1 MELFMSP
8 IHRRILRFFA
18 LACALSW
25 FGHLGNWMLPSNYWP
40 LPMNPLGPLIAAP
53 VIIWA
58 SAGWAGVRAWLGRIG
73 YFRAP
78 LWAYGAALVTP
89 VVIILAALWLAAKSG
104 ADLRPLPPR
113 AAIEFLI
120 LVPVMLIAGPVPEE
134 LSFRGYG
141 QFELQQTMSPLAA
154 ALWIGVGVVVW
165 HVPLFWLGHVP
176 YPFIVT
182 LVAVSV
188 VYAWLYR
195 VSGSIWPAVALH
207 WSVNYFGGE
216 YLGTMITTPAGQTVY
231 AWYFMAFYVLW
242 ALTIVWRCGSDLKRD
257 MS

>member
-1 MELFMSP
+1 MSP
-8 IHRRILRFFA
+8 VLRRVLVFLV

-25 FGHLGNWMLPSNYWP
+25 FGHLGNWLLPSGYWP
-40 LPMNPLGPLIAAP
+40 LPMNPFGPIIAALV
-53 VIIWA
+53 VIGA
-58 SAGWAGVRAWLGRIG
+58 SEGRAGISAWVARMAR
-73 YFRAP
+73 FRAP
-78 LWAYGAALVTP
+78 LWAYAAALATP
-89 VVIILAALWLAAKSG
+89 VAIILASLWLASKSG
-104 ADLRPLPPR
+104 VALQPLPPR
-113 AAIEFLI
+113 EVAEFLI
-120 LVPVMLIAGPVPEE
+120 LVPIMLIAGPAPEE

-141 QFELQQTMSPLAA
+141 QFELQQVITPFAT
-154 ALWIGVGVVVW
+154 ALWIGVGVVIW

-195 VSGSIWPAVALH
+195 ASGSIWPAVALH

-216 YLGTMITTPAGQTVY
+216 YLGTMIAAPTGQTVY

-242 ALTIVWRCGSDLKRD
+242 ALIIVWRYGPQLKRGT
-257 MS
+257 S